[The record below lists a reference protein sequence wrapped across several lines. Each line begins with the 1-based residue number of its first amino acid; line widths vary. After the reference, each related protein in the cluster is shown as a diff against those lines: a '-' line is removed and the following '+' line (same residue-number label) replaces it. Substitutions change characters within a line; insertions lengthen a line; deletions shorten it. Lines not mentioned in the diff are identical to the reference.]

1 MTEAEVPINQ
11 MEDLDIE
18 LTINKSD
25 GTALDMSALSTL
37 IYVLIHDG
45 YRNIVAKFKKS
56 PSVTGWELIDT
67 ANANTGVLKM
77 KLLSQVTK
85 TLTPGKYYA
94 EVIVRLSSGVHL
106 DDYYYDVVERE
117 QYLFTCKE
125 SQLNQL
131 ASLP

>member
-25 GTALDMSALSTL
+25 GSALDISPLGTL

-45 YRNIVAKFKKS
+45 YNNIVAKFKNAAA
-56 PSVTGWELIDT
+56 VTGWYSIDT
-67 ANANTGVLKM
+67 TNVATGILKM
-77 KLLSQVTK
+77 KLLSEVTK

-94 EVIVRLSSGVHL
+94 EIIVRLSSGVHP
-106 DDYYYDVVERE
+106 DDFYYDVVERE
-117 QYLFTCKE
+117 QYLFSCKP